1 MIDSLNLRNLSP
13 VRRVLVLRRI
23 FLSRTP
29 ECQKRHFHQQKFTG
43 QMDIQPGKVI
53 NCILV
58 IGISFAAL
66 FLGTTAFSWNPKP
79 INQKIFP
86 LRKSRSKRSLS
97 TTELNVRNKIA
108 SWDPQLSIAVP
119 EIPSDPCGRSLTV
132 QDIASSFHSALYNT
146 TNRNLVK
153 KAFKSLPLLLIY
165 NGRRSEYISKM
176 RIVLISYFMNLFDST
191 IFNPNLCVEACKAM
205 QMLTTLQSGP
215 LAHNYNGMLEG
226 AGAIETLTDVLRIH
240 MPTADD
246 YFMDISLVA
255 WNMPKV
261 DENIK
266 RHVFEYLYSPE
277 ENALV
282 AELGCSVLGRLCRS
296 NAPSR
301 DYVPVLDGIIFA
313 LAAHWKHVDVTL
325 EAFTAIFNCRLVHFA
340 TQISERSC
348 TSLFDSVTK
357 VFTAHRAHEQIIT
370 MGCQIINDLL
380 NRKFRARTLDICEP
394 IISCMSDYKATRNIH
409 GGVFDILS
417 ETAIKLSESN
427 DMLKEKFVSMKV
439 RKLIGDYDSSLSPE
453 RISELYLFQIKFSN
467 YC

>member
-1 MIDSLNLRNLSP
+1 MREASSGLRGKFSKLAITGVDDSFSGPTSIN
-13 VRRVLVLRRI
+13 
-23 FLSRTP
+23 
-29 ECQKRHFHQQKFTG
+29 

-79 INQKIFP
+79 VNHKIFP

-97 TTELNVRNKIA
+97 TSADLNVRKKIA
-108 SWDPQLSIAVP
+108 SWDPRTSIAVP
-119 EIPSDPCGRSLTV
+119 DIPSDPCGRSLTV

-146 TNRNLVK
+146 SNRNLVR

-246 YFMDISLVA
+246 FFMDVSLIA
-255 WNMPKV
+255 RNMPNV

-266 RHVFEYLYSPE
+266 RHIFEYLYSPE

-282 AELGCSVLGRLCRS
+282 AELGCSVLGRLCHNNNS
-296 NAPSR
+296 SR
-301 DYVPVLDGIIFA
+301 DYVPVLEGIIFA
-313 LAAHWKHVDVTL
+313 LAAHWRNADVIL

-340 TQISERSC
+340 TQICDRSC
-348 TSLFDSVTK
+348 NSLFDSVTK
-357 VFTAHRAHEQIIT
+357 AFTVHRSQSQIIT

-380 NRKFRARTLDICEP
+380 SRKFAIRTIDICEP
-394 IISCMSDYKATRNIH
+394 IISCMSDYKATRSVH

-417 ETAIKLSESN
+417 ETAIKLSEGN
-427 DMLKEKFVSMKV
+427 NILKDKFVSMKI
-439 RKLIGDYDSSLSPE
+439 RKIIGDYDSSLSPK
-453 RISELYLFQIKFSN
+453 RISELFLFQIKFSN

>member
-1 MIDSLNLRNLSP
+1 
-13 VRRVLVLRRI
+13 
-23 FLSRTP
+23 
-29 ECQKRHFHQQKFTG
+29 
-43 QMDIQPGKVI
+43 MDIQPGKVI

-79 INQKIFP
+79 VNQKIFP

-97 TTELNVRNKIA
+97 TSPELNVRKKIA
-108 SWDPQLSIAVP
+108 SWDPQTSITVP
-119 EIPSDPCGRSLTV
+119 DIPSDPCGRSLTV

-146 TNRNLVK
+146 TNRNLVR

-246 YFMDISLVA
+246 FFMDVSLIA
-255 WNMPKV
+255 RNMPNI

-266 RHVFEYLYSPE
+266 RHIFEYLYSPE

-282 AELGCSVLGRLCRS
+282 AELGCSVLGRLCHN

-301 DYVPVLDGIIFA
+301 DYVPVLEGIIFA
-313 LAAHWKHVDVTL
+313 LAAHWKNADVTL
-325 EAFTAIFNCRLVHFA
+325 EAFTAIFNCRLVHFSN
-340 TQISERSC
+340 QICDRSC
-348 TSLFDSVTK
+348 NSLFDSVTK
-357 VFTAHRAHEQIIT
+357 AFTVHRSQPQIIT

-380 NRKFRARTLDICEP
+380 HRKFTVRTVDICEP
-394 IISCMSDYKATRNIH
+394 IISCMSDYKATRGVY
-409 GGVFDILS
+409 GGIFDILS

-427 DMLKEKFVSMKV
+427 NTLKEVFVSMKI
-439 RKLIGDYDSSLSPE
+439 RKIIGDYDSSLSPE
-453 RISELYLFQIKFSN
+453 RISALYLFQIKFSS